1 MYNVGSCEKL
11 AFHNTPHYKL
21 GKASVLLPIYAFNY
35 CLAALFPVFVFSSS
49 CSLIL
54 KRVLLSTLFLLF
66 SFNSRHIC
74 TESQLVSNFN
84 GLSYDP
90 LSACRALSETT
101 ASENRGE
108 ADAAFLFLSSFSALL
123 QSHGSRCC
131 CPSLCPSKYIICD
144 SRAIRCKFVGRVNA
158 HFSRRCLDLA
168 I

>member
-1 MYNVGSCEKL
+1 MYEFKRDQLHLSPSSRVVIHKGP
-11 AFHNTPHYKL
+11 FYDYK
-21 GKASVLLPIYAFNY
+21 
-35 CLAALFPVFVFSSS
+35 
-49 CSLIL
+49 IL
-54 KRVLLSTLFLLF
+54 Q
-66 SFNSRHIC
+66 IA
-74 TESQLVSNFN
+74 N
-84 GLSYDP
+84 G
-90 LSACRALSETT
+90 RALSETT